1 MSVAHEIFVWF
12 GSVLPTQDFFF
23 QPDNLIL
30 IKWVDNV
37 NWPPQIVYKDD
48 VLSVSLSSEQKC
60 FQLMLTTLDQV
71 WFPSADIDTDWNE
84 HIPRKQRLKTQFLS
98 AMLIQ

>member
-30 IKWVDNV
+30 IK
-37 NWPPQIVYKDD
+37 
-48 VLSVSLSSEQKC
+48 
-60 FQLMLTTLDQV
+60 
-71 WFPSADIDTDWNE
+71 
-84 HIPRKQRLKTQFLS
+84 
-98 AMLIQ
+98 